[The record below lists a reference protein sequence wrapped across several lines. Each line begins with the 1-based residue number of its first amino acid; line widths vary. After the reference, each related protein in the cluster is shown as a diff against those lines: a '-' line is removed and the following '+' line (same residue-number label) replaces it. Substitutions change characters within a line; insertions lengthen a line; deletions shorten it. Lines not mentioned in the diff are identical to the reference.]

1 MVIRVHCAN
10 YQFFMPDYQHNFF
23 KPTPHSTSMPSSEV
37 SQLKHAQGAIH
48 ICKPVF
54 RCYEIG
60 KYTKKIAKF
69 FQKCKTCVSS
79 FYEIMQDATWLQ
91 DARCGKVMMQ
101 GAKFRQAPARQILTG
116 WSVLQSW
123 ESPLRQSETVQN
135 AKCWIRTSE
144 DAVWCAHS
152 LGTLRDSKSKQKKI
166 RWGQAGP
173 STQVEEPLFH
183 QPRTSQSHCALVT
196 QYTQSLKSREPWML
210 IKLAEWHNIGL
221 RVNWLWTLRSLAVP
235 LFIES
240 YRHRWPIFLIIVII
254 HDLSFIY
261 ISYNYNII
269 YRVNK
274 CKIDFIH
281 LVFIN

>member
-1 MVIRVHCAN
+1 MATICKMRKSDHARC
-10 YQFFMPDYQHNFF
+10 
-23 KPTPHSTSMPSSEV
+23 KISTS
-37 SQLKHAQGAIH
+37 A
-48 ICKPVF
+48 CKANLDRMVRPP
-54 RCYEIG
+54 
-60 KYTKKIAKF
+60 K
-69 FQKCKTCVSS
+69 
-79 FYEIMQDATWLQ
+79 
-91 DARCGKVMMQ
+91 
-101 GAKFRQAPARQILTG
+101 
-116 WSVLQSW
+116 
-123 ESPLRQSETVQN
+123 LRISTETETVQN

-166 RWGQAGP
+166 RWGQGGP

-281 LVFIN
+281 LVFTREKVGYG